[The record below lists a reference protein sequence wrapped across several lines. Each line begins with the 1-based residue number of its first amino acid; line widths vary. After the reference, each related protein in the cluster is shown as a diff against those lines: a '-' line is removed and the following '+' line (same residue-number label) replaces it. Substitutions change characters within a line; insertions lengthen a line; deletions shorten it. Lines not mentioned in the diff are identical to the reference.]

1 VIHHRLSIIKYL
13 LLELT
18 HNKLRGRDCGTLES
32 LRSGVIGS
40 RVTAY
45 THTKVSD
52 CVPQV
57 SCHV

>member
-1 VIHHRLSIIKYL
+1 MIHHRLSTIKYL
-13 LLELT
+13 LLELAR
-18 HNKLRGRDCGTLES
+18 NKLRGRDCGTLES

-52 CVPQV
+52 CVSQV
-57 SCHV
+57 SCYA